1 MPPIQQTIGFLGFGN
16 MGEAIFRG
24 LVDAGELDAR
34 NAWAYDKVD
43 ERLHRARELNAN
55 VAASPEAL
63 AAACDVIVLAPKPQ
77 DMGAA
82 LDALRPGLRASSLF
96 ISVAAG
102 VSTAYINEGLGGG
115 ARVVRV
121 MPNTPALVRTGATGV
136 AAGASSTAADVA
148 LTRRIFE
155 AVGIVE
161 EVREDQLDAVTAVS
175 GSGPAYFFYLAECL
189 AEAGIAEGLP
199 AEQAKR
205 LAAAT
210 LAGAG
215 KLLQASGEPPAVL
228 RERVTS
234 PGGTTFAA
242 LEDFRVNDLP
252 GAVRSAVAAAAARSR
267 ELGK

>member
-1 MPPIQQTIGFLGFGN
+1 MTSITQTIGFLGFGN

-24 LVDAGELDAR
+24 LVDAGEI
-34 NAWAYDKVD
+34 NASAAFAYDKAQA
-43 ERLHRARELNAN
+43 RQMRARELGAN
-55 VAASPEAL
+55 LAASPEAL
-63 AAACDVIVLAPKPQ
+63 AAACDVIILAPKPQ
-77 DMGAA
+77 DMAGA
-82 LDALRPGLRASSLF
+82 LDQLRPGLRASSLF

-102 VSTAYINEGLGGG
+102 VSTAFISEGLGGG

-121 MPNTPALVRTGATGV
+121 MPNTPALVLAGATGV
-136 AAGASSTAADVA
+136 AAGAGCTAADVA

-155 AVGIVE
+155 AVGVVE

-189 AEAGIAEGLP
+189 AEAGVAEGLS
-199 AEQAKR
+199 AETANR

-215 KLLQASGEPPAVL
+215 KLLHESAESPATL

-242 LEDFRVNDLP
+242 LENFRVNDLP
-252 GAVRSAVAAAAARSR
+252 GAVRSAVAAAAGRSR